1 MDFATIIGLAFALAM
16 MAGAVLVSPGAS
28 FEAFVDYPSMMVVG
42 GGVCAATLIC
52 FPLKR
57 FFLLPRVLRK
67 VFRGQPPDVPA
78 LIARIVRL
86 SEIARRDGLLA
97 LEHKLADVDEPFL
110 ALGIQLAVDGTPPAT
125 LEEILRTEMEAVAM
139 RHREAK
145 AMFEQMGRFA
155 PAFGMIGTL
164 LGLVI
169 MLGNMDDPS
178 SIGPGMAVALL
189 TTLYGA
195 VLAYVVF
202 LPISEKLALLSRQEM
217 RAREIML
224 RGIMGIQSGDNPRII
239 EQRLRTYLPHG
250 LRGGSQREAA

>member
-1 MDFATIIGLAFALAM
+1 MDLATILGLAVALAM
-16 MAGAVLVSPGAS
+16 MAGAVIVSPGAS
-28 FEAFVDYPSMMVVG
+28 FEAFIDYPSMMVVAG
-42 GGVCAATLIC
+42 GLCASTLIC

-57 FFLLPRVLRK
+57 FLLLPLVLRK
-67 VFRGQPPDVPA
+67 VFRSKHEDVPA
-78 LIARIVRL
+78 LVASIVRL
-86 SEIARRDGLLA
+86 SEIARRDGMLA
-97 LEHKLADVDEPFL
+97 LEHKLAEVDHPFL
-110 ALGIQLAVDGTPPAT
+110 TLGLQLAVDGTPPQT
-125 LEEILRTEMEAVAM
+125 LEVILRTEMEAVAL

-145 AMFEQMGRFA
+145 SIFDQMGRFA

-202 LPISEKLALLSRQEM
+202 LPISEKLALLSRRELH
-217 RAREIML
+217 AREIIL
-224 RGIMGIQSGDNPRII
+224 RGILGIQSGDNPRII
-239 EQRLRTYLPHG
+239 EQRLSTYLPQK
-250 LRGGSQREAA
+250 LRAGARREAA

>member
-1 MDFATIIGLAFALAM
+1 MDFATILGLVVALAM

-28 FEAFVDYPSMMVVG
+28 FEAFIDYPSIMVVL

-57 FFLLPRVLRK
+57 FLQLPAVLRK
-67 VFRGQPPDVPA
+67 VFRSRPADVPA
-78 LIARIVRL
+78 LVARLVRL
-86 SEIARRDGLLA
+86 SETARRDGLLS
-97 LEHKLADVDEPFL
+97 LEHKLVELDDPFL
-110 ALGIQLAVDGTPPAT
+110 VLGIQLAVDGTPPET
-125 LEEILRTEMEAVAM
+125 LEEILRTEMEAVAQ

-164 LGLVI
+164 LGLVL

-202 LPISEKLALLSRQEM
+202 LPISEKLALLSRQELH
-217 RAREIML
+217 AREIIL
-224 RGIMGIQSGDNPRII
+224 RGIQGIQSGDNPRVI
-239 EQRLRTYLPHG
+239 EQRLKTYLPRR
-250 LRGGSQREAA
+250 LRADASREAA

>member
-1 MDFATIIGLAFALAM
+1 MDFATILGLAVALAM
-16 MAGAVLVSPGAS
+16 MAGAVLVTPGAS
-28 FEAFVDYPSMMVVG
+28 FEAFVDYPSIMVVG

-57 FFLLPRVLRK
+57 LLVLPRVLRK
-67 VFRGQPPDVPA
+67 VFRSPSPDVPA

-97 LEHKLADVDEPFL
+97 LEHKMAAEDNPFL
-110 ALGIQLAVDGTPPAT
+110 TLGIQLAVDGTPPAA
-125 LEEILRTEMEAVAM
+125 LEEILRTEMDAVAL
-139 RHREAK
+139 RHRDAK
-145 AMFEQMGRFA
+145 AVFEQMGRFS

-195 VLAYVVF
+195 VLAYIVF

-239 EQRLRTYLPHG
+239 EQRLNTFLPQS
-250 LRGGSQREAA
+250 LRAGAQQEAA